1 MDIGIDLGTANIM
14 ISMKNKG
21 VVFYEPAVVAFNKKT
36 GEIINVG
43 MEAYKMIGKAPDHI
57 AVIRPLCDGV
67 ISDYDMTES
76 LVKECIRRV
85 TGGQLLMP
93 RIVMCV
99 PSFITDVES
108 RAVIE
113 AARQAG
119 AQKVFLIE
127 EPVAA
132 LLGAGGDISQA
143 RGRMVV
149 DIGGGTTDI
158 AVLSMN
164 GIVVKNSVKLA
175 GNKIDAAIIK
185 YVQNKYRILI
195 GEKTAENAK
204 ITLANVFSP
213 DGSREMTVKGRN
225 LVTGLP
231 AKLKLN
237 DYDIYKA
244 VTDIAREITDAVKEV
259 LERTPPELA
268 GDIHS
273 EGIMLTGGGALIG
286 GLDRFIAHETKVKT
300 YAADDPLRCVA
311 RGTSLAFDHID
322 SLLDGFEIISM
333 YGYSDP
339 SGENGSKQGR
349 KVGSAG
355 I

>member
-14 ISMKNKG
+14 ISVENKG
-21 VVFYEPAVVAFNKKT
+21 VVFYEPTVVAFNKKQE
-36 GEIINVG
+36 EIIAVG
-43 MEAYKMIGKAPDHI
+43 MEAYRMIGKAPDYI
-57 AVIRPLCDGV
+57 AVIRPLCEGV

-76 LVKECIRRV
+76 LVCECIKRV
-85 TGGQLLMP
+85 TGRQMLMP

-99 PSFITDVES
+99 PSLVTDVES

-113 AARQAG
+113 AARNAG

-132 LLGAGGDISQA
+132 LMGAGIDISEA
-143 RGRMVV
+143 RGHMVV

-158 AVLSMN
+158 AVMSMN
-164 GIVVKNSVKLA
+164 GIVAKNSLKLA
-175 GNKIDAAIIK
+175 GNKIDSAIIR

-204 ITLANVFSP
+204 ITLAQVFEP
-213 DGSREMTVKGRN
+213 DGSREMAVKGRN

-231 AKLKLN
+231 AQVMLN

-244 VTDIAREITDAVKEV
+244 VIDLIYEIIEGIKGV
-259 LERTPPELA
+259 LEVTPPELA
-268 GDIHS
+268 GDIHTN
-273 EGIMLTGGGALIG
+273 GIILTGGGALIG
-286 GLDRFIAHETKVKT
+286 GLDRLIERETKIRT
-300 YAADDPLRCVA
+300 YAADDPLRCLA
-311 RGTSLAFDHID
+311 RGTSLAFRHLDT
-322 SLLDGFEIISM
+322 LLDGFERISL
-333 YGYSDP
+333 YGYS
-339 SGENGSKQGR
+339 E
-349 KVGSAG
+349 

>member
-1 MDIGIDLGTANIM
+1 M
-14 ISMKNKG
+14 ISIRGKG
-21 VVFYEPAVVAFNKKT
+21 VVFYEPAVVAYNKKT
-36 GEIINVG
+36 EDIMAVG
-43 MEAYKMIGKAPDHI
+43 TEAYKMIGKAPDYI

-67 ISDYDMTES
+67 ISDYDMTET
-76 LVKECIRRV
+76 LVRECIRRV
-85 TGGQLLMP
+85 TGRQMLMP

-99 PSFITDVES
+99 PSLITDVES

-119 AQKVFLIE
+119 AQKVYLIE

-132 LLGAGGDISQA
+132 LMGAGADISEA

-164 GIVVKNSVKLA
+164 GIVAKNSVKLA

-195 GEKTAENAK
+195 GERTAENAK

-213 DGSREMTVKGRN
+213 DGGREMDVKGRN

-231 AKLKLN
+231 ARLKLN

-244 VTDIAREITDAVKEV
+244 IIDIADELVDAIKGV
-259 LERTPPELA
+259 LEQTPPELA

-273 EGIMLTGGGALIG
+273 GGIILTGGGALIG
-286 GLDRFIAHETKVKT
+286 GLDKLIESETKIHT

-311 RGTSLAFDHID
+311 RGTSLAFDHLD
-322 SLLDGFEIISM
+322 TLLDGFEKISL
-333 YGYSDP
+333 YGYS
-339 SGENGSKQGR
+339 E
-349 KVGSAG
+349 

>member
-14 ISMKNKG
+14 ISMGSKG
-21 VVFYEPAVVAFNKKT
+21 VVFYEPTVVAFNKKT
-36 GEIINVG
+36 EDIIAVG
-43 MEAYKMIGKAPDHI
+43 MEAYKMIGKAPDYI
-57 AVIRPLCDGV
+57 AVIRPLSDGV

-76 LVKECIRRV
+76 LIKECIKRV
-85 TGGQLLMP
+85 TGRQMLMP

-99 PSFITDVES
+99 PSLVTDVES

-132 LLGAGGDISQA
+132 LLGAGVDISEA

-164 GIVVKNSVKLA
+164 GIVEKNSVKLA

-204 ITLANVFSP
+204 ITLADVFAP
-213 DGSREMTVKGRN
+213 DGSREMVVKGRN

-231 AKLKLN
+231 AKLTLN

-244 VTDIAREITDAVKEV
+244 IIDIAEELVDVIRSV
-259 LERTPPELA
+259 LEKTPPELA

-273 EGIMLTGGGALIG
+273 NGIMLTGGGALIG
-286 GLDRFIAHETKVKT
+286 GLDKLIQRETNIRT
-300 YAADDPLRCVA
+300 YAADDPIRCVA
-311 RGTSLAFDHID
+311 RGTSLAFDRID
-322 SLLDGFEIISM
+322 TLLDGFEKISL
-333 YGYSDP
+333 YGYS
-339 SGENGSKQGR
+339 E
-349 KVGSAG
+349 

>member
-1 MDIGIDLGTANIM
+1 MAVGT
-14 ISMKNKG
+14 
-21 VVFYEPAVVAFNKKT
+21 
-36 GEIINVG
+36 
-43 MEAYKMIGKAPDHI
+43 EAYKMIGKAPDYI

-67 ISDYDMTES
+67 ISDYDMTET
-76 LVKECIRRV
+76 LVRECIRRV
-85 TGGQLLMP
+85 TGRQMLMP

-99 PSFITDVES
+99 PSLITDVES

-119 AQKVFLIE
+119 AQKVYLIE

-132 LLGAGGDISQA
+132 LMGAGADISEA

-164 GIVVKNSVKLA
+164 GIVAKNSVKLA

-195 GEKTAENAK
+195 GERTAENAK

-213 DGSREMTVKGRN
+213 DGSREMDVKGRN

-231 AKLKLN
+231 ARLKLN

-244 VTDIAREITDAVKEV
+244 IIDIADELVDAIKGV
-259 LERTPPELA
+259 LEQTPPELA

-273 EGIMLTGGGALIG
+273 GGIILTGGGALIG
-286 GLDRFIAHETKVKT
+286 GLDKLIESETRYT
-300 YAADDPLRCVA
+300 HMPPMTR
-311 RGTSLAFDHID
+311 
-322 SLLDGFEIISM
+322 
-333 YGYSDP
+333 
-339 SGENGSKQGR
+339 
-349 KVGSAG
+349 
-355 I
+355 

>member
-14 ISMKNKG
+14 ISMGSKG
-21 VVFYEPAVVAFNKKT
+21 VVFYEPTVVAFNKKT
-36 GEIINVG
+36 EDIIAVG
-43 MEAYKMIGKAPDHI
+43 MEAYKMIGKAPDYI
-57 AVIRPLCDGV
+57 AVIRPLSDGV

-76 LVKECIRRV
+76 LIKECIKRV
-85 TGGQLLMP
+85 TGRQMLMP

-99 PSFITDVES
+99 PSLVTDVES

-132 LLGAGGDISQA
+132 LLGAGVDIAEA

-164 GIVVKNSVKLA
+164 GIVEKNSVKLA

-204 ITLANVFSP
+204 ITLADVFSP
-213 DGSREMTVKGRN
+213 DGSREMVVKGRN

-231 AKLKLN
+231 AKITLS

-244 VTDIAREITDAVKEV
+244 IIDIAEELVDVIKGV
-259 LERTPPELA
+259 LEKTPPELA

-273 EGIMLTGGGALIG
+273 NGIMLTGGGALIR
-286 GLDRFIAHETKVKT
+286 GLDKLIQRETNIRT
-300 YAADDPLRCVA
+300 YAADDPIRCVA
-311 RGTSLAFDHID
+311 RGTSLAFDRID
-322 SLLDGFEIISM
+322 TLLDGFEKISL
-333 YGYSDP
+333 YGYS
-339 SGENGSKQGR
+339 E
-349 KVGSAG
+349 

>member
-14 ISMKNKG
+14 ISMENKG

-36 GEIINVG
+36 SEIIAVG
-43 MEAYKMIGKAPDHI
+43 MEAYKMIGKAPDYI

-76 LVKECIRRV
+76 LVRECIHRV
-85 TGGQLLMP
+85 TGRQMLMP

-99 PSFITDVES
+99 PSLITDVES

-132 LLGAGGDISQA
+132 LMGAGIDIAKAS
-143 RGRMVV
+143 GRMVV

-158 AVLSMN
+158 AVMSMN
-164 GIVVKNSVKLA
+164 GIVAKNSVKLA

-195 GEKTAENAK
+195 GERTAENAK
-204 ITLANVFSP
+204 ITLAQVYAP

-231 AKLKLN
+231 AQVKLT

-244 VTDIAREITDAVKEV
+244 IIDIANEIIDAVKGV
-259 LERTPPELA
+259 LEITPPELA

-273 EGIMLTGGGALIG
+273 NGIVLTGGGALIG
-286 GLDRFIAHETKVKT
+286 GLDKLIEQETKIHT
-300 YAADDPLRCVA
+300 YSADDPLRCVA
-311 RGTSLAFDHID
+311 RGTSLAFKHLDT
-322 SLLDGFEIISM
+322 LLDGFERISL
-333 YGYSDP
+333 YGYS
-339 SGENGSKQGR
+339 E
-349 KVGSAG
+349 

>member
-14 ISMKNKG
+14 ITMGNKG
-21 VVFYEPAVVAFNKKT
+21 VVFYEPTVVAFNKKI
-36 GEIINVG
+36 GEIIAVG
-43 MEAYKMIGKAPDHI
+43 AEAYKMIGKAPDYI
-57 AVIRPLCDGV
+57 AVIRPLSDGV

-76 LVKECIRRV
+76 LIKECIHKV
-85 TGGQLLMP
+85 TGRQMLMP

-99 PSFITDVES
+99 PSLITDVES

-119 AQKVFLIE
+119 AQKVYLIE

-132 LLGAGGDISQA
+132 LLGAGADISEA

-158 AVLSMN
+158 AVMSMN

-204 ITLANVFSP
+204 ITLADVFDP

-231 AKLKLN
+231 AKITLT

-244 VTDIAREITDAVKEV
+244 VIDIAEELVDTVKGV
-259 LERTPPELA
+259 LELTPPELA
-268 GDIHS
+268 GDIHTT
-273 EGIMLTGGGALIG
+273 GIVLTGGGALIG
-286 GLDRFIAHETKVKT
+286 GLDRLIERETKIRT
-300 YAADDPLRCVA
+300 YAAEDPLRCVA
-311 RGTSLAFDHID
+311 RGTGLAFEHID
-322 SLLDGFEIISM
+322 TLLDGFERISL
-333 YGYSDP
+333 YGYS
-339 SGENGSKQGR
+339 E
-349 KVGSAG
+349 
-355 I
+355 